1 MKGVLLLK
9 NWVLLFMDKFSSNII
24 TRVFFIMLTSVLW
37 AFLLV
42 YTKYWFTFSLI
53 SIVIVLQGFSLVK
66 YAQQNAKK
74 LAQWLEGITQEDFG
88 QYFSMENQTEDAE
101 KLSENTQKNYQNI
114 TQNNTQND
122 THCEEKKHFSSPSK
136 RLLSIMNATMHNFA
150 DTRRKEMAQQEYT
163 QAILQHIPVGILVLD
178 NLQNVQ
184 THNNTL
190 LKILS
195 CNYFDNLNKIAQKYP
210 PLFNFITEKNKTQH
224 STLQLFINNATTEV
238 VINKNTIIVLGKTYQ
253 IISIQ
258 NIQEVLDAKELE
270 AWQNLMRVLTHEII
284 NSITPITSL
293 SNTLSDQMAEQF
305 AVTGTYEDF
314 AAQDIED
321 THKAIQVIQKRSAGL
336 VHFVTDVRNFTKI
349 PAPKFKLFPI
359 KPFFENIRILM
370 QEEFKRYQVN
380 FEGIVSFDD
389 LQIVADEELI
399 EQVIINLVKNATQ
412 AFDNQK
418 DNNQKNKKISLICEL
433 DEKSKVVI
441 KVKDNGVG
449 IDEEAQKRIFVPF
462 FTTKKQGSGIGLSL
476 SRQIMQAHGGTLSVH
491 SSKGNGA
498 TFLLHFA

>member
-1 MKGVLLLK
+1 
-9 NWVLLFMDKFSSNII
+9 MDKFSSNII
-24 TRVFFIMLTSVLW
+24 IRVVFITLTSILW

-42 YTKYWFTFSLI
+42 YTQYWFTFSLLNV
-53 SIVIVLQGFSLVK
+53 VIILQAFSLVK
-66 YAQQNAKK
+66 YTQQNTKK
-74 LAQWLEGITQEDFG
+74 LTQWLEGITQEDFG
-88 QYFSMENQTEDAE
+88 QYFSMENEV
-101 KLSENTQKNYQNI
+101 KNNNENLQNC
-114 TQNNTQND
+114 ND
-122 THCEEKKHFSSPSK
+122 NSEKKAFHSPSK
-136 RLLSIMNATMHNFA
+136 RLLSVMNATMHNFA

-195 CNYFDNLNKIAQKYP
+195 CNYFDNLNKIKEKYP
-210 PLFNFITEKNKTQH
+210 PLFNFIVEKNNTQH

-293 SNTLSDQMAEQF
+293 SNTISDQMAEQF
-305 AVTGTYEDF
+305 DLTGTYEDF
-314 AAQDIED
+314 SAQDIED

-349 PAPKFKLFPI
+349 PAPKFKLFTI

-370 QEEFKRYQVN
+370 QEEFKRYHID
-380 FEGIVSFDD
+380 FEDIISFDD

-399 EQVIINLVKNATQ
+399 EQVIINLIKNATQ
-412 AFDNQK
+412 SFDNKGDNEQK
-418 DNNQKNKKISLICEL
+418 IRKIKLICEL

-441 KVKDNGVG
+441 KIKDNGVG

>member
-1 MKGVLLLK
+1 
-9 NWVLLFMDKFSSNII
+9 MDKFSSNII
-24 TRVFFIMLTSVLW
+24 TRVFFITLTSVLW

-53 SIVIVLQGFSLVK
+53 SIVIIFQGFSLVK
-66 YAQQNAKK
+66 YAQQNTKK

-88 QYFSMENQTEDAE
+88 QYFSMENQTENIE
-101 KLSENTQKNYQNI
+101 KPSENNQKN
-114 TQNNTQND
+114 
-122 THCEEKKHFSSPSK
+122 THYEEKKHFSSPSK

-349 PAPKFKLFPI
+349 PAPKFKLFAI

-412 AFDNQK
+412 AFSNDQK
-418 DNNQKNKKISLICEL
+418 DRKIRLICEL